1 MQPFD
6 RSIGQWLLHE
16 AFHLPHARRT
26 RDIDLTQHS
35 SNHIDAENIKSILH
49 WCESNRIDCL
59 YFLTEAEDLT
69 SIRTAEDNK
78 FRLVQIR
85 VTLSK
90 DLRNWE
96 NTNNRRKE
104 HLQIATRPATRRDAQ
119 ELSQIGKNI
128 FTYARF
134 YSDPCFP
141 TEKSQ
146 QLYETWTRKSVEGYA
161 DQVIVLKSSNQILG
175 FVTCRI
181 DKNDKLGKIELIG
194 LRSEAQGHNLGKELM
209 QSALDWFSSQ
219 GLEKA
224 TITTQGQNIAMQR
237 LAQRI
242 GFETETI
249 QLYHHKWFI
258 NCNQKA

>member
-1 MQPFD
+1 MTTD
-6 RSIGQWLLHE
+6 NLCEI
-16 AFHLPHARRT
+16 LPWDTEFFNYRIAH
-26 RDIDLTQHS
+26 II
-35 SNHIDAENIKSILH
+35 SNHINPENIKSILH
-49 WCESNRIDCL
+49 WCESNRVDCL
-59 YFLTEAEDLT
+59 YFLTETEDLT

-85 VTLSK
+85 VTLTK
-90 DLRNWE
+90 DLRNRK
-96 NTNNRRKE
+96 NINNKRNE
-104 HLQIATRPATRRDAQ
+104 HHQLTTRPATPRDAQ

-161 DQVIVLKSSNQILG
+161 DQVIILKSPNQILG
-175 FVTCRI
+175 FVTCRV
-181 DKNDKLGKIELIG
+181 DKDKKLGKIELIG

-209 QSALDWFSSQ
+209 QSSLDWFSSQ

-224 TITTQGQNIAMQR
+224 SITTQGQNIAMQR

-242 GFETETI
+242 GFETETM
-249 QLYHHKWFI
+249 QLYYHKWFTD
-258 NCNQKA
+258 CNQKA